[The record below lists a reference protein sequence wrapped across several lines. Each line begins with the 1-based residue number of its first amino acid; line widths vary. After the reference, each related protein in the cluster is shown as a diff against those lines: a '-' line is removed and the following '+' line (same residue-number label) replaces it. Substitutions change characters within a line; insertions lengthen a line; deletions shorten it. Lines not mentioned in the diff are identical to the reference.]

1 MALPGGVALTLLA
14 VMVMLLLTP
23 PDTPPPAATATAA
36 LEPDP
41 SPTDAHAVISAAPV
55 DIPASRAED
64 PGTPLDQ
71 AQMPLASAAPLP
83 ARGLEDQLAKK
94 TTHHTSARTVRK
106 THPFADRVSP
116 FSIHGVLTPPEPSPW
131 HKGGYRTIQ

>member
-14 VMVMLLLTP
+14 VMLRLTP

-55 DIPASRAED
+55 DIPASRAEH
-64 PGTPLDQ
+64 PGTPLGQ
-71 AQMPLASAAPLP
+71 AQKPSAPAAPLP
-83 ARGLEDQLAKK
+83 ARGLEGQLAKK
-94 TTHHTSARTVRK
+94 ATHHISPRTMRK

-116 FSIHGVLTPPEPSPW
+116 FSIHGVLTPPEPSAW
-131 HKGGYRTIQ
+131 HDGGYGTSQ